1 MFIFNMKMG
10 HLQGILSKN
19 LISLLSYGDD
29 KFGDTKY
36 QRILVWTVR
45 FIKDSERFDE
55 QLKTK
60 MTALSS
66 DNSKSAAT

>member
-10 HLQGILSKN
+10 HLQGISSKN